1 MKHNYFHYCISVQQG
16 KGRGTASAE
25 ERNQERWQSRGQGRP
40 RKIGEGRTHEM
51 GKEKK
56 KKRQKSLFTQEKA
69 LSASWLNW
77 QKMSNLSETVRHVC
91 FGFKQA
97 LGALVSI
104 YILQIKK
111 ANFNIHWIWGSY
123 LSPPPTQ
130 CHYLSPFARAGVT
143 EGLKTPPYTH
153 MHIVLNI
160 FLHKYNFYTI
170 YKNSG
175 PLVF

>member
-1 MKHNYFHYCISVQQG
+1 MKHNYFHYCISVQLG

-25 ERNQERWQSRGQGRP
+25 ERNQERCQNRGQGGP

-51 GKEKK
+51 ERQTEKP
-56 KKRQKSLFTQEKA
+56 FTQEKA

-77 QKMSNLSETVRHVC
+77 QKISNLSETVRHVC
-91 FGFKQA
+91 FWFKQA

-123 LSPPPTQ
+123 LFPPPTQ

-143 EGLKTPPYTH
+143 EGLNTPPYTH

-160 FLHKYNFYTI
+160 FLH
-170 YKNSG
+170 
-175 PLVF
+175 